1 MVERGVIASAKVGIP
16 FAVDVLRGDDANAR
30 LLVVERGHGDGSWRE
45 VDGAEDVP
53 HTLARKYTA
62 VGRSE
67 VVALRILQM
76 DIAEHDAQ
84 GVAVIADV
92 EQIDHA
98 GGGDAGIEIDL
109 KHLLLVTG
117 VEPPVTVGLDEGRM
131 AVEER
136 IEPSALIVEL
146 VALKADFDATPEL
159 PYQIP
164 RMSAG
169 TVVVVAEA

>member
-16 FAVDVLRGDDANAR
+16 VAVDVLRGDDANAR

-76 DIAEHDAQ
+76 DIAD
-84 GVAVIADV
+84 GSV
-92 EQIDHA
+92 
-98 GGGDAGIEIDL
+98 
-109 KHLLLVTG
+109 
-117 VEPPVTVGLDEGRM
+117 
-131 AVEER
+131 
-136 IEPSALIVEL
+136 PSSPS
-146 VALKADFDATPEL
+146 KSSS
-159 PYQIP
+159 
-164 RMSAG
+164 RCS
-169 TVVVVAEA
+169 